1 MDTEYELRI
10 LEVDVLSFEEK
21 LKDLGAF
28 KAFDSLQKRYVYD
41 FSPKREN
48 EWIRLRT
55 NGNST
60 TLTIKSIEELS
71 VSGTKELEIE
81 VSDFEKTNKILEELG
96 YKSRSYQENRRIRY
110 YLNNVEIDIDSWPMI
125 PPYVEIEGKNEEEIY
140 NVLELLG
147 YSKEDMTTLDVTS
160 IYEKYG
166 INVNDIE
173 ILKF

>member
-10 LEVDVLSFEEK
+10 LGVDVLSFEEK
-21 LKDLGAF
+21 LKNLGAV

-110 YLNNVEIDIDSWPMI
+110 YLNDVEIDIDSWPMI

-147 YSKEDMTTLDVTS
+147 YSKEDTTTLDVTS